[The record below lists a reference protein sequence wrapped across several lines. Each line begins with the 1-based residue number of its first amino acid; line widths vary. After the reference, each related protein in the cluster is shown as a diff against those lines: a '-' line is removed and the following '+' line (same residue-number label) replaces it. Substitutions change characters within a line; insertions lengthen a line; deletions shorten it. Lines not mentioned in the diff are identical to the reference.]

1 MPAHR
6 HHHHRRHIVKPVLSP
21 PSSVHACPVEID
33 SMLGDQPV
41 APASALDRPL
51 VLQSATTPTSREPL
65 LVLDRL
71 N

>member
-1 MPAHR
+1 
-6 HHHHRRHIVKPVLSP
+6 
-21 PSSVHACPVEID
+21 
-33 SMLGDQPV
+33 MLGDQPV

-51 VLQSATTPTSREPL
+51 VLQSATPTSREPL

>member
-1 MPAHR
+1 
-6 HHHHRRHIVKPVLSP
+6 
-21 PSSVHACPVEID
+21 
-33 SMLGDQPV
+33 MLGDQPV